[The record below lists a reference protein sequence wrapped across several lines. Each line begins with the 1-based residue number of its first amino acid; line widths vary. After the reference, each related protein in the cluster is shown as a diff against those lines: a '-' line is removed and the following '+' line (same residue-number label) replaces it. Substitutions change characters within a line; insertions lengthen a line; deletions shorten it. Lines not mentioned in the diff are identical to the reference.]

1 MPRAPC
7 CYAGKYGLGRSKPV
21 CRVFFL
27 FFLYMPYYSRG
38 SVISFGGGRMPPGV
52 KWLLTINTIVFV
64 IYFLS
69 VQLRITPLVMLFHAL
84 SLIPSWV
91 VMGAVIWQPAT
102 YLFLHSPYGFGHI
115 LFNMLTLWMF
125 GSDLER
131 DWGTRRFLN
140 YYFFCGIGAGLCDV
154 AARFLLGGERDLNI
168 PTIGASGAIY
178 GLLMAF
184 GMLYPNRTVYF
195 GLLFPI
201 PARVFVLILG
211 GIAFLSTFGA
221 AGSRIS
227 HMAHLG
233 GMIFGFY
240 YLRLRPGFFDI
251 DWMGS
256 LRLWRRRRAQ
266 RRFEVYMRKQGR
278 GRPDDWIH

>member
-1 MPRAPC
+1 MGYSPRGPA
-7 CYAGKYGLGRSKPV
+7 V
-21 CRVFFL
+21 
-27 FFLYMPYYSRG
+27 
-38 SVISFGGGRMPPGV
+38 SFGGGRVPPGV
-52 KWLLTINTIVFV
+52 KWLLITNSAVFV

-69 VQLRITPLVMLFHAL
+69 VQMRIGPLMLLFQAL

-91 VMGAVIWQPAT
+91 VKGAVIWQPIT
-102 YLFLHSPYGFGHI
+102 YLFLHSPNGFGHI

-154 AARFLLGGERDLNI
+154 AARFLLGSSRDLSI

-178 GLLMAF
+178 GLLLAF
-184 GMLYPNRTVYF
+184 GLLYPNRTIFF

-201 PARVFVLILG
+201 PARIFVLILG

-221 AGSRIS
+221 AGSGIS

-233 GMIFGFY
+233 GMVFGFY
-240 YLRLRPGFFDI
+240 YLRFRPTFFDI
-251 DWMGS
+251 DWLGS
-256 LRLWRRRRAQ
+256 LRLWQRKRAQ
-266 RRFEVYMRKQGR
+266 RRFEVYMRKQDR
-278 GRPDDWIH
+278 RRPDDWVN

>member
-1 MPRAPC
+1 MDYYPRGPA
-7 CYAGKYGLGRSKPV
+7 
-21 CRVFFL
+21 
-27 FFLYMPYYSRG
+27 
-38 SVISFGGGRMPPGV
+38 INFGGGRVPPGV
-52 KWLLTINTIVFV
+52 KWLLITNLAVFV

-69 VQLRITPLVMLFHAL
+69 AQLRIGPLMLLFQVL
-84 SLIPSWV
+84 SLTPSWV
-91 VMGAVIWQPAT
+91 VKGALLWQPVT
-102 YLFLHSPYGFGHI
+102 YLFLHSPNGFGHI
-115 LFNMLTLWMF
+115 LFNMLALWMF

-131 DWGTRRFLN
+131 DWGTRRFMN

-154 AARFLLGGERDLNI
+154 GARFLLGSSRDLDI

-184 GMLYPNRTVYF
+184 GLLYPNRTVLL

-201 PARVFVLILG
+201 PARIFVLILG

-221 AGSRIS
+221 AGSGIS

-233 GMIFGFY
+233 GMAFGFY
-240 YLRLRPGFFDI
+240 YLRFRPSSFDI

-256 LRLWRRRRAQ
+256 LRLWKRKRAK
-266 RRFEVYMRKQGR
+266 RRFEVYMRKQDR
-278 GRPDDWIH
+278 RPPDDWVN

>member
-1 MPRAPC
+1 MGSYPRGP
-7 CYAGKYGLGRSKPV
+7 S
-21 CRVFFL
+21 
-27 FFLYMPYYSRG
+27 
-38 SVISFGGGRMPPGV
+38 ISFGGGRLPPGV
-52 KWLLTINTIVFV
+52 KWLLIANTAAFV

-69 VQLRITPLVMLFHAL
+69 MQLRITPLMALFHAL

-91 VMGAVIWQPAT
+91 IKGAIIWQPIT

-115 LFNMLTLWMF
+115 LFNMLALWMF

-154 AARFLLGGERDLNI
+154 SARFLLGSSRDLAI

-184 GMLYPNRTVYF
+184 GLLYPNRTVLV

-201 PARVFVLILG
+201 PARIFVLILG

-221 AGSRIS
+221 AGSGIS

-233 GMIFGFY
+233 GMAFGFY
-240 YLRLRPGFFDI
+240 YLRFRPTFFDI
-251 DWMGS
+251 DWPAS
-256 LRLWRRRRAQ
+256 LKQWQRRRAK
-266 RRFEVYMRKQGR
+266 RRFEVYMRKNER
-278 GRPDDWIH
+278 RDPDDWVN